1 VQDARKS
8 VRDFTNASKVLSSTK
23 VENFAVY
30 GNRQRIS
37 RFLAQAFLF
46 NLQKDVKGSIVEC
59 GVFHG
64 GGLFAYAQLSEIY
77 EPSNYHR
84 QIIGFDTF
92 EGFPDWDPI
101 DQVGVDAWGG
111 LQPDHDSFTEL
122 TAAAAAFQKN
132 AYIDTKEKIRL
143 VKGDATKTIPTFI
156 EENPHFVCSMLY
168 LDFDLYEPTKIAIES
183 FLPRMPKGSILA
195 FDEVHNPFWPGE
207 TKALLDTIGIRN
219 LQLKGFTSEPN
230 ISYAIL

>member
-1 VQDARKS
+1 M
-8 VRDFTNASKVLSSTK
+8 
-23 VENFAVY
+23 
-30 GNRQRIS
+30 
-37 RFLAQAFLF
+37 
-46 NLQKDVKGSIVEC
+46 
-59 GVFHG
+59 

-132 AYIDTKEKIRL
+132 AYIDTRNQTSQNIL
-143 VKGDATKTIPTFI
+143 I
-156 EENPHFVCSMLY
+156 EE
-168 LDFDLYEPTKIAIES
+168 
-183 FLPRMPKGSILA
+183 
-195 FDEVHNPFWPGE
+195 
-207 TKALLDTIGIRN
+207 DTIIEMEYFFYYVN
-219 LQLKGFTSEPN
+219 
-230 ISYAIL
+230 